1 MGVDM
6 KTEQSRPGRG
16 AGKLAV
22 IAMFAIVT
30 AATVT
35 QAAAEPLIIQGSTTF
50 YRRLIEP
57 NKAALDNESKHEL
70 TIIPNKSLP
79 GLMALIEG
87 RAHMSMISA
96 SLESEVNQLKKSMPG
111 ISYER
116 LQAHPV
122 LNTRIS
128 IAAHTSNTVRK
139 ASLNQIRKMLLGQI
153 RNWSELGG
161 KDLPIR
167 IVLVGGGGGV
177 TTVVEAELL
186 NGKVPEGPHIIWV
199 KTPVQL
205 VQVIEQEP
213 GAIGFAQLALVR
225 QRGLVEIATEAP
237 LEQTLSLVTFG
248 DPTPSMKAVI
258 DAARKI
264 AEKSM

>member
-6 KTEQSRPGRG
+6 KTEQVRPGHG

-22 IAMFAIVT
+22 IAMLAVVT
-30 AATVT
+30 AATMT
-35 QAAAEPLIIQGSTTF
+35 QAAAETLIIQGSTTF

-57 NKAALDNESKHEL
+57 NKAALENESKHEL

-87 RAHMSMISA
+87 RAHMGMISA
-96 SLESEVNQLKKSMPG
+96 SLVSEVDQLKKSMPG
-111 ISYER
+111 ISYDR

-128 IAAHTSNTVRK
+128 IATHTSNTVRK
-139 ASLNQIRKMLLGQI
+139 LSLNQIRKMLLGQI
-153 RNWSELGG
+153 HNWSEIGG

-167 IVLVGGGGGV
+167 VVLVGGGGGV

-186 NGKVPEGPHIIWV
+186 NGKVPDGPHIIWV

-213 GAIGFAQLALVR
+213 GAIGFAQLALVK
-225 QRGLVEIATEAP
+225 QRGLIEVTTEAP

-248 DPTPSMKAVI
+248 DPTPAMKAVI